1 MPVDRLP
8 VKTTARAIA
17 DIPQPRIGKMVGK
30 HQGAIANQF
39 AKVTFYA
46 DNRPF
51 LPQVSVPSLILQCT
65 DDIFAAPEIGAY
77 MHQHLSQSTLKNLEA
92 IGHFP
97 HISNPS
103 EFIIVLKEYLDD
115 VTPSR

>member
-1 MPVDRLP
+1 
-8 VKTTARAIA
+8 
-17 DIPQPRIGKMVGK
+17 MVGK